1 MVRAL
6 QRLWPYVM
14 SARRAMLAGV
24 LWVVVA
30 TGLSLIAPL
39 ILKFVIDDLSA
50 GATRRE
56 LAVAAAAL
64 LGLAIADGACRY
76 WMRQRLIGASREIE
90 YALRNDFFTHLQRLP
105 LSYYQANRIGDLM
118 SRASSDLGAVRM
130 MVGPAV
136 MYFGST
142 ALGFVMAIAL
152 MLTIDPWLTFLALIP
167 LPLVS
172 IATHV
177 FGKAIHERFDRIQAQ
192 LSELSAVVQES
203 LSGVRVVRAYRQE
216 PYELARF
223 GAANDEYVRRN
234 RGLIRLQAA
243 FYPSLSF
250 FFGLSGLVVLWVGG
264 SSVITGR
271 ISLGDF
277 VAFGRYL
284 VLLSWPLI
292 AFGWVINIVQRGV
305 ASWKRML
312 EVMDTVPA
320 ITDADADPHALE
332 QGITG
337 RLDVRNLSF
346 TYPGT
351 TQPVLTDVSFSARP
365 GETVAIVGATGS
377 GKSTLLQLIPRLHD
391 PAPGTVF
398 VDGVD
403 VRHIPLSRLRRSM
416 GVVPQEP
423 FLFSETVA
431 HNIAFGLDGE
441 PPADAVANAAHTAGL
456 ESDVAGF
463 GSGFA
468 TMVGERGITLSGG
481 QKQRAAIARA
491 LLVDPK
497 ILIFDDALSA
507 VDTATEEAILSRL
520 KAVRQSRTCLIVAH
534 RVSTVR
540 DADLILVLEGG
551 RVVERGTHQSLV
563 AHGGVYAA
571 MDRRQRLEQE
581 IAAS

>member
-24 LWVVVA
+24 LWVVLA

-90 YALRNDFFTHLQRLP
+90 YALRNDFFAHLQRLP

-172 IATHV
+172 VATHV

-192 LSELSAVVQES
+192 LSDLSAVVQES

-264 SSVITGR
+264 SSVINGR

-277 VAFGRYL
+277 VAFSRYV

-320 ITDADADPHALE
+320 ITDADADPNALAE
-332 QGITG
+332 GIAG
-337 RLDVRNLSF
+337 HLEVRHLSF

-351 TQPVLTDVSFSARP
+351 TQPVLTDVSFSAGP

-377 GKSTLLQLIPRLHD
+377 GKSTLLQLVPRLHD

-441 PPADAVANAAHTAGL
+441 PPADAVATAAHTAGL

-463 GSGFA
+463 GNGFD

-507 VDTATEEAILSRL
+507 VDTATEEAILRRL
-520 KAVRQSRTCLIVAH
+520 KEVRQSRTCLIVAH

-551 RVVERGTHQSLV
+551 RVIERGTHQSLV